1 VWVDEAG
8 QEWIFKNEEEQD
20 NMDISGNDVE
30 YFRDIFQYANAEF
43 MDQDHDIW
51 QHLFDAFKVGDKL
64 LAETGR

>member
-1 VWVDEAG
+1 
-8 QEWIFKNEEEQD
+8 
-20 NMDISGNDVE
+20 MDISGNDVE